1 MIQLN
6 QIYSTLMPPLCPR
19 TSWLCTYAIILGD
32 TADNDFHANGK
43 HRLLRQQSSVMDR
56 DGLMDIS
63 NSQL

>member
-1 MIQLN
+1 MAI
-6 QIYSTLMPPLCPR
+6 
-19 TSWLCTYAIILGD
+19 CTYAFTILGD
-32 TADNDFHANGK
+32 TANNDFHANGK